1 MQILRDHLIVE
12 IDGETIDSKT
22 IDQIYKKYT
31 QDEDLEKL
39 NKLNFDWDPRS
50 SWWIESYRYLLEYY
64 EEFGNTLVPRGYKTE
79 DGYNLNGWVTRQ
91 RQNKE
96 NK

>member
-1 MQILRDHLIVE
+1 MVCTWKHNVIPAFVKIIDVYRVQILRDHLIVE

-39 NKLNFDWDPRS
+39 NKLKFGDKPS
-50 SWWIESYRYLLEYY
+50 ILKLSKKLSWK
-64 EEFGNTLVPRGYKTE
+64 VCP
-79 DGYNLNGWVTRQ
+79 
-91 RQNKE
+91 
-96 NK
+96 